1 MPSLTTK
8 RNSWWLWN
16 SWQRGKL
23 CGRVR
28 RGAAREDM
36 WKKSQFWSAY
46 YFILEN
52 RSEIIV
58 LVSCSVAKLCLILC
72 SPMDCSMP
80 GFPILHY
87 LPEFAQTH
95 VHWVSDAIQPSHPIA
110 HFSSCPPSFP
120 ASGSFPMSWLFTSG
134 GQSIWDYLLLTSP
147 GENYIL
153 DSDFL
158 IIIIRHMLK

>member
-8 RNSWWLWN
+8 RNSRWLWN

-23 CGRVR
+23 CGGVR

-36 WKKSQFWSAY
+36 WKRSQFWSAY

-72 SPMDCSMP
+72 NPMDCSMP
-80 GFPILHY
+80 GFPVPLS
-87 LPEFAQTH
+87 PR
-95 VHWVSDAIQPSHPIA
+95 VCSD
-110 HFSSCPPSFP
+110 SCPLSQWCHPTISSRCPLLFLPSIFP
-120 ASGSFPMSWLFTSG
+120 SIRVFSNELALHIRWPKYPRLFATNFSRWKLHSWLRFF
-134 GQSIWDYLLLTSP
+134 
-147 GENYIL
+147 NN
-153 DSDFL
+153 
-158 IIIIRHMLK
+158 HN